1 MSTPK
6 VLQQLRASLSS
17 MNSMRPAGHPLAVD
31 FGVSAL
37 RVLKLGPGEPASIQ
51 AAAQLDTP
59 DDLLDNPAKRILFQF
74 DALPK
79 LVRSGKM
86 TGLRAACVI
95 PPAQVSCKHIQ
106 VPAIDGASPEQLAA
120 ETMASKLGCDPAAL
134 LVRSCPVP
142 TKRHPGKQEL
152 VCFAASRA
160 FVARMMDALKRA
172 KLEPVGIHNAFETIA
187 RVVHS
192 ASRDTDDKQ
201 ATLVIDL
208 GTATTLV
215 MVMHQGSIAFARA
228 IEHGANTFDES
239 IKRQFR
245 CTMLEARRMRAQL
258 ESLVPAPAPVAAG
271 SGETLQPTPRA
282 RSKRQ
287 PDLTEQAEILVDEIN
302 MCLRYH
308 RASLPDATIGRA
320 LFLGGLA
327 AHPAISNHLARVLRL
342 ETRVIDP
349 LSTLARAG
357 KIPVS
362 GVDLSVPQPGWAT
375 TVGCALSPTDL

>member
-1 MSTPK
+1 MSKPK
-6 VLQQLRASLSS
+6 VLQQLRASLTS
-17 MNSMRPAGHPLAVD
+17 MNSMRPQGHPLAVD

-86 TGLRAACVI
+86 SGLRAACVI

-106 VPAIDGASPEQLAA
+106 VPVIEGASPEQLAA
-120 ETMASKLGCDPAAL
+120 ETMASKLGCDPTAL

-160 FVARMMDALKRA
+160 FVSRMMDALKRA
-172 KLEPVGIHNAFETIA
+172 KLEPVGIHNAFETLEH
-187 RVVHS
+187 VVTS
-192 ASRDTDDKQ
+192 ATKKDDDDQ

-215 MVMHQGSIAFARA
+215 MIVHKGAIVFARA
-228 IEHGANTFDES
+228 IEHGANTFDDA

-245 CTMLEARRMRAQL
+245 CTMLEARRMRAQIQT
-258 ESLVPAPAPVAAG
+258 LVPAAAPVGAGATETLEPAP
-271 SGETLQPTPRA
+271 RA
-282 RSKRQ
+282 KAKRQ
-287 PDLTEQAEILVDEIN
+287 PDLAEQAEILVDEIN

-308 RASLPDATIGRA
+308 KASLPEVPIGRA
-320 LFLGGLA
+320 LFIGGLA
-327 AHPAISNHLARVLRL
+327 AHPAISSHLARVLRL

-362 GVDLSVPQPGWAT
+362 GVDLSSPQPGWAT

>member
-1 MSTPK
+1 
-6 VLQQLRASLSS
+6 
-17 MNSMRPAGHPLAVD
+17 MNSMRPQGHPLAVD

-95 PPAQVSCKHIQ
+95 PPAQVSCKHVQIPI
-106 VPAIDGASPEQLAA
+106 VEGANPDDLAA
-120 ETMASKLGCDPAAL
+120 QTMSAKLGCDPSAL

-142 TKRHPGKQEL
+142 TQRHHAKEER

-160 FVARMMDALKRA
+160 FVSRMMDALKRA

-187 RVVHS
+187 RAVPS
-192 ASRDTDDKQ
+192 AATRADKEQ

-208 GTATTLV
+208 GTANTLV
-215 MVMHQGSIAFARA
+215 MVLYKDSIVFARA
-228 IEHGANTFDES
+228 IEHGANSFDEA

-245 CTMLEARRMRAQL
+245 CTLHEARAMRAQIDAL
-258 ESLVPAPAPVAAG
+258 TPAPVAAG
-271 SGETLQPTPRA
+271 ASTAAAEQPAPFT
-282 RSKRQ
+282 S
-287 PDLTEQAEILVDEIN
+287 
-302 MCLRYH
+302 
-308 RASLPDATIGRA
+308 
-320 LFLGGLA
+320 
-327 AHPAISNHLARVLRL
+327 
-342 ETRVIDP
+342 
-349 LSTLARAG
+349 
-357 KIPVS
+357 
-362 GVDLSVPQPGWAT
+362 
-375 TVGCALSPTDL
+375 

>member
-1 MSTPK
+1 MPKPK
-6 VLQQLRASLSS
+6 VFEQLKASLTS
-17 MNSMRPAGHPLAVD
+17 MNSMRPQGHPLAVD

-86 TGLRAACVI
+86 SGLRAACVI

-106 VPAIDGASPEQLAA
+106 VPVVEGATPDQLAA
-120 ETMASKLGCDPAAL
+120 ETMSSKLGCDPSAL

-142 TKRHPGKQEL
+142 TQRHPGKQEL

-160 FVARMMDALKRA
+160 FVSRMMDAIKRA
-172 KLEPVGIHNAFETIA
+172 KLEPVGIHNAFETLEH
-187 RVVHS
+187 VVTS
-192 ASRDTDDKQ
+192 TSKKDDESQ

-215 MVMHQGSIAFARA
+215 MIVHKGAIVFARS
-228 IEHGANTFDES
+228 IEHGANAFDEA

-245 CTMLEARRMRAQL
+245 CTMHEARKMRAEI
-258 ESLVPAPAPVAAG
+258 ESLVPAPVTVGA
-271 SGETLQPTPRA
+271 SGDSPIPTRKPK
-282 RSKRQ
+282 SKRQ

-308 RASLPDATIGRA
+308 KSALPDVPIGRA
-320 LFLGGLA
+320 LFIGGLA
-327 AHPAISNHLARVLRL
+327 AHPAISSHLARVLRL

-362 GVDLSVPQPGWAT
+362 GVDLSSPQPGWAT